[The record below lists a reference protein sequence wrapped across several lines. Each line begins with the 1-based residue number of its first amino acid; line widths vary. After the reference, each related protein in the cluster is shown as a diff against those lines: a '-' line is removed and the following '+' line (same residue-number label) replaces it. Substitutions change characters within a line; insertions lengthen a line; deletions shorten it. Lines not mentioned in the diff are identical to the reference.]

1 MGASA
6 AMEDPSTTAFIDP
19 RHSPDPPCRVTTPAP
34 APEPAALEELLDLCR
49 AGRIYAVET
58 WIRAGKPIWLD
69 AGPKRP
75 GRPPQTPLGIAIESG
90 QYDLTVLLLAN
101 GYPISTV
108 DDFFFESLLW
118 DRKFAYFDLLVAW
131 GVDILRASPG
141 TILDTYSLALFDRYE
156 AAGGDLTRGHALG
169 RMLGGHSSNRPAYGW
184 AKRHNAEPRIARELA
199 VALGIAI
206 RKGSERTV
214 ALLLWAG
221 ADPRIPAP
229 YVDPDFHRRSGTD
242 ESEEEDD
249 ECGSAISDAV
259 ICGKGKLL
267 ARLKPDPAR
276 DDFETLWGQV
286 RDCDSI
292 DILGAIQLPKDWSQA
307 LYWNLERAVSEYSDR
322 SEARRCI
329 ERMETA
335 YGARLTS
342 LAGNEVLWL
351 RRSIL
356 RCPDEYMSRWA
367 LRWLR
372 RKECCE
378 TAVFEELTRTGKI
391 RERCAAIHLPG
402 FSPAK
407 RRRSG

>member
-1 MGASA
+1 MPIAHPTR
-6 AMEDPSTTAFIDP
+6 ETQTTFIAP
-19 RHSPDPPCRVTTPAP
+19 REFPDPPCRVPAAAP
-34 APEPAALEELLDLCR
+34 APGPEAIAGLLDLCR

-69 AGPKRP
+69 AGAKRP
-75 GRPPQTPLGIAIESG
+75 GRPPQTPLGIAIETG

-229 YVDPDFHRRSGTD
+229 YVDPDFTDGPGRTSPKKKTMSAARRSPMPSSAARGN
-242 ESEEEDD
+242 SSP
-249 ECGSAISDAV
+249 GSSLTPRETIS
-259 ICGKGKLL
+259 
-267 ARLKPDPAR
+267 
-276 DDFETLWGQV
+276 
-286 RDCDSI
+286 
-292 DILGAIQLPKDWSQA
+292 
-307 LYWNLERAVSEYSDR
+307 
-322 SEARRCI
+322 RRC
-329 ERMETA
+329 
-335 YGARLTS
+335 GAR
-342 LAGNEVLWL
+342 
-351 RRSIL
+351 
-356 RCPDEYMSRWA
+356 
-367 LRWLR
+367 
-372 RKECCE
+372 
-378 TAVFEELTRTGKI
+378 
-391 RERCAAIHLPG
+391 
-402 FSPAK
+402 
-407 RRRSG
+407 